1 MNGRFVM
8 TKLQNKKEIN
18 AFTLLCSVIYF
29 MSYVSRINLSAVFV
43 AVTESGY
50 AAKDAVAL
58 ALTVC
63 SVTYGAGQLISG
75 FLGDKFKPHNLIF
88 TGFIIT
94 ALMNMA
100 VGTIGGN
107 SVVLLWA
114 VNGFA
119 QSLMWPPLVKIMS
132 DKLCEDDY
140 KKAVVK
146 VSWGSSCGTIAVYLL
161 SPFIIKALGVRFVFV
176 ISSVLAITMC
186 IIVKTVFDKNELFKI
201 NDVIKG
207 KKVDGSTGESTGFSK
222 QAAALL
228 VLLMLAI
235 LCQGALRDGVTNWTP
250 TYISEIFSLDSS
262 LSILTSVILPIF
274 SVLSF
279 TFVSFINRRFV
290 KNELVCAGVVF
301 GIGAISAALLL
312 VVGGSSVV
320 LALVLLALLVGS
332 MHGVN
337 LILVCMTTAFFAR
350 YGKVSFVSGLINS
363 STYVGAAISTYGIA
377 LFTESFGWNKT
388 VILWVGIA
396 ALGTAI
402 CVGISRAWTTF
413 KGKKI

>member
-1 MNGRFVM
+1 M
-8 TKLQNKKEIN
+8 TKLQNKKDIN
-18 AFTLLCSVIYF
+18 LLTLLCSVIYF

-63 SVTYGAGQLISG
+63 SVTYGAGQLVSG

-94 ALMNMA
+94 ALMNLA

-132 DKLCEDDY
+132 DKLFEDDY

-161 SPFIIKALGVRFVFV
+161 APFIIKAFTVRCVFV
-176 ISSVLAITMC
+176 ISSVLAIIMS
-186 IIVKTVFDKNELFKI
+186 IIVKAVFDKNALFKVDNI
-201 NDVIKG
+201 VKG
-207 KKVDGSTGESTGFSK
+207 RVRSDEAGKSKGFSK
-222 QAAALL
+222 QAV
-228 VLLMLAI
+228 VLLCLLMIAI

-250 TYISEIFSLDSS
+250 TYISEIFNLDSS
-262 LSILTSVILPIF
+262 LSILTSVILPVF

-279 TFVSFINRRFV
+279 TFVSYINRKFV

-301 GIGAISAALLL
+301 GVGAISGALLL
-312 VVGGSSVV
+312 LIGGKSVV

-337 LILVCMTTAFFAR
+337 LILVCMTPAYFAR

-377 LFTESFGWNKT
+377 LFTESFGWSKT
-388 VILWVGIA
+388 VVLWVGIA
-396 ALGTAI
+396 LAGTVI
-402 CVGISRAWTTF
+402 CMGISKAWTSF
-413 KGKKI
+413 KGEKI